1 MSALK
6 LGRLSASPVRVTAH
20 STVSSPRGPVRE
32 PEAGLG
38 RRPHT
43 QTSPVPRG
51 AQLFLRTPPNKAP
64 YRTLW
69 KGYGRRVAVGR
80 PCFRRQW
87 SHRPDVASGGTR
99 ARPPQAQ
106 DRSSARAKP
115 RTLGRISKTEA
126 KTQLSHWSSWRDT
139 VCGGKRR
146 VLSRSAG
153 WTGQGPSAGTQH
165 GADHAKQGAVHAA
178 APELCSSGSRMY
190 VCGQGRPQSQG
201 EPRSPPRPAD
211 MTSKHMGPRQMP
223 SSSF

>member
-1 MSALK
+1 MPLA
-6 LGRLSASPVRVTAH
+6 RRPIRPVSASIP
-20 STVSSPRGPVRE
+20 G
-32 PEAGLG
+32 
-38 RRPHT
+38 
-43 QTSPVPRG
+43 
-51 AQLFLRTPPNKAP
+51 
-64 YRTLW
+64 
-69 KGYGRRVAVGR
+69 GR
-80 PCFRRQW
+80 PPVCICPCVPSSDRIPAPPDQDPLPQMTSSWFHVSHSQQW

-153 WTGQGPSAGTQH
+153 WTGQGPSAGTQR
-165 GADHAKQGAVHAA
+165 GADHAKQGAIHAA
-178 APELCSSGSRMY
+178 APELCLSGSRMY

-211 MTSKHMGPRQMP
+211 MTSKHVGPRQMP